1 VDYQW
6 KKCPTYFSI
15 LLLGAGEDTEAIDY
29 FWYHLARIKE
39 TEGPLEGMIECIQRP
54 GETIYVPGGW
64 WHAVL
69 NLDDTMA
76 VTQNFCNS
84 ANFDNVWRSMRVQR
98 YQLARYFL
106 FKLSKKNP
114 ALYKRA
120 IQLNS
125 LDHFIPFENRI
136 VTHHALNV
144 STDSY
149 SDSSSDSSESSS
161 KSLSSD
167 EEEEQVNNIN

>member
-1 VDYQW
+1 
-6 KKCPTYFSI
+6 
-15 LLLGAGEDTEAIDY
+15 
-29 FWYHLARIKE
+29 
-39 TEGPLEGMIECIQRP
+39 MIECIQRP
-54 GETIYVPGGW
+54 GETIFVPGGW

-98 YQLARYFL
+98 FQLARYFL
-106 FKLSKKNP
+106 HKLKKKNP
-114 ALYKRA
+114 ALYKKA
-120 IQLNS
+120 IQLNAK
-125 LDHFIPFENRI
+125 DKFIPFENRLS
-136 VTHHALNV
+136 THAVLNV

-149 SDSSSDSSESSS
+149 SDSSSDSSDSSS

-167 EEEEQVNNIN
+167 AEDQPDNNIN

>member
-1 VDYQW
+1 
-6 KKCPTYFSI
+6 
-15 LLLGAGEDTEAIDY
+15 
-29 FWYHLARIKE
+29 
-39 TEGPLEGMIECIQRP
+39 MIECIQRP
-54 GETIYVPGGW
+54 GETIFVPGRW

-98 YQLARYFL
+98 FQLARYFL
-106 FKLSKKNP
+106 HKLKKKNP
-114 ALYKRA
+114 ALYKKA
-120 IQLNS
+120 IQLNAK
-125 LDHFIPFENRI
+125 DKFIPFENRLS
-136 VTHHALNV
+136 THAVLNV

-149 SDSSSDSSESSS
+149 SDSSSDSSDSSS

-167 EEEEQVNNIN
+167 AEDQPDNNIN